1 MSKLLARL
9 QYIDVRIVYLF
20 FALAAALPFVLPLR
34 LSSPPSEQALGV
46 YNAIEQCPP
55 DKVVL
60 IHSAW
65 DQGIQGECW
74 GQCQAVVEHMLRRGV
89 KFIACS
95 IDVSTAVP
103 FFTKVMEQPAVKEI
117 CRKYNRKYGEDWVQ
131 LGFTVSGANF
141 STVQAMA
148 KNFQAAYETDIY
160 GTSLDD
166 LTLTRHARSIRDVYM
181 VYVIGYGCDVRWI
194 SFIRGVYGTKI
205 AFACAGIQTSEYY
218 PYLQSDQIVGM
229 LAGVR
234 GAAEYEQLVHSP
246 GMASRLIVPQS
257 FCHTLMILFVVLGN
271 IGYFAARRIAAE
283 NEKGGR

>member
-1 MSKLLARL
+1 MAKLLARL

-20 FALAAALPFVLPLR
+20 FALAAAAPFVFPVRLP
-34 LSSPPSEQALGV
+34 SPPSRPTMGL
-46 YNAIEQCPP
+46 YNAIEHCPR

-89 KFIACS
+89 KFIATS
-95 IDVSTAVP
+95 IDVPTAVP
-103 FFTKVMEQPAVKEI
+103 FFTKVMKQPAVKEL

-131 LGFTVSGANF
+131 LGFTVSGSNY

-148 KNFQAAYETDIY
+148 KDFRAAYQTDAF

-166 LTLTRHARSIRDVYM
+166 LPLTRRVRSIRDVYL
-181 VYVIGYGCDVRWI
+181 VYVIGYGCDERWI
-194 SFIRGVYGTKI
+194 SFIRAVYGTKI
-205 AFACAGIQTSEYY
+205 AFACAGISTSGYY
-218 PYLQSDQIVGM
+218 IYLQSDQIVGM

-246 GMASRLIVPQS
+246 GMASRLIVPQA

-271 IGYFAARRIAAE
+271 IGFFAARRLAAE
-283 NEKGGR
+283 REKGAG